1 MNNLINKKSYIN
13 SNYMNDNEFYNIKKN
28 KWNNSFDIE
37 FETNVNNLN
46 LLNLY
51 LILKSYIYNSN
62 LIIKNMFIYGYED
75 ENKNN
80 VILLK
85 QLDIHIL
92 YKINFLDFV
101 SLIYNINIYE
111 NNYIN
116 TMNICG
122 IRIIFYSSSSNE
134 LLEPIYPWSKEW
146 LNYLGIRHTI

>member
-13 SNYMNDNEFYNIKKN
+13 SNYINDNEFYNIKKN
-28 KWNNSFDIE
+28 EWNNSFDIE

-62 LIIKNMFIYGYED
+62 LIIKNMFIYGYEN